1 MPWFLFFHYKCRW
14 IFHTLLIGFPFQWI
28 AHLYS
33 FSISQFISLGKINQ
47 DTNCNSELKSLW
59 IVVLIFSNCHLWG
72 YANLPFHVSLYSLS
86 NKTFSSLLTWQD
98 KMNILFL
105 IYSEDCSFF
114 LWILFMLCFA
124 KQMFWVFLFQFIIS
138 FFS

>member
-1 MPWFLFFHYKCRW
+1 MNFSHIIY
-14 IFHTLLIGFPFQWI
+14 LLDFPFQWI

-105 IYSEDCSFF
+105 IYFRRLFF
-114 LWILFMLCFA
+114 FPLNFIYAMFCQADVLSLF
-124 KQMFWVFLFQFIIS
+124 VSVYYII
-138 FFS
+138 FHYICQDA